1 MSRFTTRSTTLA
13 ILILLVFL
21 GGLTGIHRVA
31 ASGDDALPRLNETVL
46 VSPAAQAVV
55 AADFY
60 NVSRVRAC
68 ASGGSA
74 CDFGLI
80 SAFCDSGDELVGHF
94 AWRQNADGSPA
105 TNLVNK
111 AVGNNPVRGVQAD
124 MGFVPDTQRAILRL
138 VCADTST

>member
-1 MSRFTTRSTTLA
+1 MSRSTTRSTTLA

-80 SAFCDSGDELVGHF
+80 SYF